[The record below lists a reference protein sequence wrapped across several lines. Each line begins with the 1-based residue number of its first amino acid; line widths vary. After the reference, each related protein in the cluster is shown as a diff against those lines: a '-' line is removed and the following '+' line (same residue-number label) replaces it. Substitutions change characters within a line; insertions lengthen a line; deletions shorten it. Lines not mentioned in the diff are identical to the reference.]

1 MKKREQTFY
10 ERYVK
15 RALDLIWAILAI
27 GVFGWLYII
36 IAILVKIK
44 LGSPVIF
51 KQQRPGLNEKIFS
64 LYKFRTMTDERDENG
79 NLMPDEVRLTK
90 FGKWLRST
98 SLDELPE
105 VFNILKGDMSV
116 IGPRPQ
122 LVRDMVFMTE
132 EQRERHIV
140 RPGLSGL
147 AQVNGRNSISW
158 ENKLNYDLEY
168 IKKITFL
175 GDIKIILQTVQK
187 ALVKQEGI
195 NREGTVSDRDFGDYL
210 LQKGKVD
217 QDKYDRLQL
226 CAKQI
231 LVFGHNIIK
240 NEKEEQKELVSII
253 TPSYNTG
260 RYISKTIESV
270 LNQTYENWEMLIVD
284 DCSTDNTDEVVKS
297 YLHDSRIRYL
307 KNEKNSGAAISR
319 NRAIREANG
328 RWIAF
333 LDSDDLWSPEKLE
346 KQIRFMKEHNYY
358 FSYTNYEEIDENE
371 KKTGI
376 KVSGPKKIT
385 RIGMFNY
392 CWLGCLTVMYDAKKI
407 GLIQIEDIKKNNDYA
422 MWLKACKKAD
432 CYLLNEYLAY
442 YTKGREGSISSQNIF
457 KLIKW
462 HYKLFRISEKQN
474 IVNSFFN
481 TGRNLIFG
489 YYKKKKYTM
498 RGIGQDEQKKH
509 VL

>member
-1 MKKREQTFY
+1 MKKREQTVY
-10 ERYVK
+10 ERYIK
-15 RALDLIWAILAI
+15 RVLDLIWAILAI
-27 GVFGWLYII
+27 VVFWWLYII

-51 KQQRPGLNEKIFS
+51 KQQRPGLNEKVFS
-64 LYKFRTMTDERDENG
+64 LYKFRTMTDERDKNG

-105 VFNILKGDMSV
+105 VFNIINGDMSV

-132 EQRERHIV
+132 EQRERHSV

-147 AQVNGRNSISW
+147 AQVNGRNAISW
-158 ENKLNYDLEY
+158 ENKLKYDLEY
-168 IKKITFL
+168 IQKITFR
-175 GDIKIILQTVQK
+175 GDVKIILQTVMK
-187 ALVKQEGI
+187 AFVKQEGI
-195 NREGTVSDRDFGDYL
+195 NREGTVSDMDFGDYL
-210 LQKGKVD
+210 LQEEKVD

-231 LVFGHNIIK
+231 LTVGHKITK

-284 DCSTDNTDEVVKS
+284 DGSTDNTDEVVKG

-319 NRAIREANG
+319 NRALREANG

-333 LDSDDLWSPEKLE
+333 LDSDDLWNSEKLE
-346 KQIRFMKEHNYY
+346 KQVRFMKDHNYH
-358 FSYTNYEEIDENE
+358 FSYTNYEEIDEEDN
-371 KKTGI
+371 TLGV
-376 KVSGPKKIT
+376 KVTGPK
-385 RIGMFNY
+385 RISKSRMVNY
-392 CWLGCLTVMYDAKKI
+392 CYPGCLTVMYDSSYV
-407 GLIQIEDIKKNNDYA
+407 GEIQIKDIKKNNDYA
-422 MWLKACKKAD
+422 MWIEISRKENCW
-432 CYLLNEYLAY
+432 LLDEYLGKY
-442 YTKGREGSISSQNIF
+442 RKRNGSISNHSIGTMVR
-457 KLIKW
+457 W
-462 HYKLFRISEKQN
+462 HYRLWNKAVGKNCLISFWYTGCNLFFG
-474 IVNSFFN
+474 FF
-481 TGRNLIFG
+481 
-489 YYKKKKYTM
+489 KKILYVKRESK
-498 RGIGQDEQKKH
+498 
-509 VL
+509 